1 MKRIAVIAA
10 AFAVAAGSIAFA
22 SEFEALCLSVS
33 EDWATEG
40 DVASQC
46 SCLAAKAAA
55 NPALDAELRRL
66 AETASSDEEAYE
78 MASAATKAAMDACAV
93 DA

>member
-1 MKRIAVIAA
+1 MKK
-10 AFAVAAGSIAFA
+10 FAVAAGALALVAGSFAAA

-40 DVASQC
+40 DVAGQC
-46 SCLAAKAAA
+46 SCLAAKASA

-78 MASAATKAAMDACAV
+78 MASAAAKAAMDACSV